1 MDDSCSIGHCT
12 RSNILQPFKF
22 INEYHSLWCFCY
34 VLFFFYLPV
43 WLGSNSDKCFC
54 LFFSLFF
61 FFFFLFYFIGVVQLL
76 FLYCF
81 GWCSSPMFSRRAVA
95 NDGEADAENGTSGL
109 RRACSLSDLSKP
121 SPRRL
126 LPSPPNNG
134 ITSIQFFFVFVF
146 FSNCSAFFGIKTQW
160 VKLKFWFPG
169 DILEVSIV
177 FFFFVSFI
185 VKYFVSVLWRV
196 VESSQLTL
204 NCFRM

>member
-1 MDDSCSIGHCT
+1 M
-12 RSNILQPFKF
+12 F
-22 INEYHSLWCFCY
+22 Y
-34 VLFFFYLPV
+34 FFFYLPV

-61 FFFFLFYFIGVVQLL
+61 FFFLFYFIWVVQLL

-177 FFFFVSFI
+177 FFFFCFFYCEILCLCALACRRVQSTDFELFSYVVDHYFKGFSGQLSFI
-185 VKYFVSVLWRV
+185 
-196 VESSQLTL
+196 
-204 NCFRM
+204 FRMDLF

>member
-1 MDDSCSIGHCT
+1 
-12 RSNILQPFKF
+12 
-22 INEYHSLWCFCY
+22 
-34 VLFFFYLPV
+34 
-43 WLGSNSDKCFC
+43 
-54 LFFSLFF
+54 
-61 FFFFLFYFIGVVQLL
+61 
-76 FLYCF
+76 
-81 GWCSSPMFSRRAVA
+81 MFSRRAVA